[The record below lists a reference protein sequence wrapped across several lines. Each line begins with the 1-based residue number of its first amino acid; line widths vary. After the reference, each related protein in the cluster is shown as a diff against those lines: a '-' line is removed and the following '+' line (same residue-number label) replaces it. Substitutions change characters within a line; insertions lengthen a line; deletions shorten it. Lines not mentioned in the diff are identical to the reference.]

1 MTIAFQAKVENN
13 AISIPDIYKELIVD
27 KMFVTVSFAEKKKQI
42 TKENF
47 KPFINTKGWKFNRE
61 EANER

>member
-13 AISIPDIYKELIVD
+13 AIPIPDTYREFFAD
-27 KMFVTVSFAEKKKQI
+27 KMFVTVSFAEKKKKV

-47 KPFINTKGWKFNRE
+47 KPFINTDGWKFNRE

>member
-13 AISIPDIYKELIVD
+13 AIPIPDIYKDLVVD

-47 KPFINTKGWKFNRE
+47 KPFINTEGWKFNRE